1 MKHKLAYFC
10 GSTSWGGLEMNHLKC
25 ARWMRDRG
33 HEVIVCAQD
42 TSPLALNASQDGLRV
57 CCISKHRKYYDFR
70 AAWRLARLVQ
80 SENISHL
87 IIRDTKDISVAVLAK
102 RMLGGKLHVSY
113 FMAMQI
119 GVPKRDWL
127 HTLRYRG
134 LDLWSCPLEGL
145 AQQVRTY
152 THMPHERIKVIPD
165 GIEMQRFHEAL
176 DQAEARKVLN
186 LPISGKILGIIG
198 RFDPQKGQLL
208 LLEAFRKLHDLENLH
223 VCMLGEPTKGEV
235 ESENV
240 LKEIERTINENGW
253 ESRVFIR
260 PFRNDVETFYAA
272 IDGLV
277 MASKA
282 ETFGMVTIEAMAT
295 GKPVIASNAGGSPEL
310 LKYGEIGY
318 LFESGNALSLAQTL
332 EKWLND
338 NFKFS
343 KRSLQEAVQQF
354 DHEFSCAVVEKK
366 MKLML
371 VTQKNKIK

>member
-1 MKHKLAYFC
+1 
-10 GSTSWGGLEMNHLKC
+10 MNHLKC

-33 HEVIVCAQD
+33 HQVIVCAQD

-57 CCISKHRKYYDFR
+57 CSISKHRKYYDFR
-70 AAWRLARLVQ
+70 AAWRLARLVE
-80 SENISHL
+80 SEDISHL

-119 GVPKRDWL
+119 GVPKRDLL

-152 THMPHERIKVIPD
+152 TRMPHERIEVIPD
-165 GIEMQRFHEAL
+165 GIEMQRFHEAPE
-176 DQAEARKVLN
+176 QVEARKVLN
-186 LPISGKILGIIG
+186 LPESGKILGIIG

-223 VCMLGEPTKGEV
+223 VCMLGEPTKGEA

-240 LKEIERTINENGW
+240 LKEIERTIHENEW

-260 PFRNDVETFYAA
+260 AFRNDVETFYAA

-282 ETFGMVTIEAMAT
+282 ETFGMVTVEAMAT
-295 GKPVIASNAGGSPEL
+295 GKPVIASNSGGSPEL
-310 LKYGEIGY
+310 LHYGKAGY
-318 LFESGNALSLAQTL
+318 LFESLNADSLAEQIN
-332 EKWLND
+332 EWYREPNRF
-338 NFKFS
+338 NAEWV
-343 KRSLQEAVQQF
+343 RNAVSVF
-354 DHEFSCAVVEKK
+354 DHHRSCQMVEYTL
-366 MKLML
+366 KL
-371 VTQKNKIK
+371 N